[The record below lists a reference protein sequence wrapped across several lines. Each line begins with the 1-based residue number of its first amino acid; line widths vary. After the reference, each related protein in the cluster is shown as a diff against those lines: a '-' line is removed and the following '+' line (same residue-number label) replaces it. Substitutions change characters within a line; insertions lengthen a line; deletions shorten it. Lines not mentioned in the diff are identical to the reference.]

1 MQSAFKLI
9 RMLDSQK
16 LPWIFEHPHT
26 SKAWYLPELRRLQG
40 QSHVQTI
47 VTDFCQWG
55 TKWRKRTCFLL
66 GNIELSLAR
75 ILQGNP
81 SRWLLKPTLIVFVIG
96 LFVQHL
102 PSTCLFRSMTLP
114 TLPDPSQL
122 RLGSHQLG
130 KEGGALCR
138 SSDFKRR
145 C

>member
-1 MQSAFKLI
+1 MPKDALAYAT
-9 RMLDSQK
+9 
-16 LPWIFEHPHT
+16 EHVACAAVLV
-26 SKAWYLPELRRLQG
+26 KDMY
-40 QSHVQTI
+40 
-47 VTDFCQWG
+47 
-55 TKWRKRTCFLL
+55 
-66 GNIELSLAR
+66 LSLAR
-75 ILQGNP
+75 TLQGHP
-81 SRWLLKPTLIVFVIG
+81 SRRLLKPTLIVFAIG

-102 PSTCLFRSMTLP
+102 PSTCLFRSMTSP